1 MRESEEREVERGEC
15 ARANSTKK
23 KGFFYHLDNITTL
36 YFINNFHDEVTTG
49 ELWKLFQKFGKV
61 GEVYIPKKLD
71 KKGRRFGFVKFKE
84 VHEVE
89 KLSESLSDVWI
100 GSFKL
105 WINRSR
111 FQRADNNGGNS
122 QKQPESR
129 PTMSL

>member
-1 MRESEEREVERGEC
+1 
-15 ARANSTKK
+15 
-23 KGFFYHLDNITTL
+23 
-36 YFINNFHDEVTTG
+36 
-49 ELWKLFQKFGKV
+49 V